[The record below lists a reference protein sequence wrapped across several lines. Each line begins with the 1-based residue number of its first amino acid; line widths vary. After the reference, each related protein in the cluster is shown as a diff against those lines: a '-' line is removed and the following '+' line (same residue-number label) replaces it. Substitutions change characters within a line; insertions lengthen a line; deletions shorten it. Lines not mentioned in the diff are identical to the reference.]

1 MVLWIALFLTAA
13 SLGAQTADSIQC
25 PSDTLKVDFVSPVTS
40 LRKIACTKNINGQNV
55 PQSEYTFDK
64 NGQLIPGKSSPAFGG
79 VNIPGTEEKKPTL
92 SNEKVSNALRHVL
105 KILSRQSLNDGLVS
119 FRFSGCEANPME
131 WIKMAVTKQPR
142 TFSYQFKEGCDVEG
156 SFTAAFEKEFPL
168 SMKLKNLYDF
178 NQTTMSVVQK
188 ISKGQKGLRYR
199 FDALSGML
207 NSPSE
212 KVEFK
217 AWYEIEFNMFNGDP
231 IPETQDGRL
240 SILKVNGNPMQLE
253 EKLRY

>member
-1 MVLWIALFLTAA
+1 MWMLLVLLTT
-13 SLGAQTADSIQC
+13 SVWSQTADSLQC
-25 PSDTLKVDFVSPVTS
+25 PADTLKVDFVSPVTG
-40 LRKIACTKNINGQNV
+40 LRKVACTKNINGQNV

-64 NGQLIPGKSSPAFGG
+64 SGQLIPGKSSSAPAQPQT
-79 VNIPGTEEKKPTL
+79 NIPGTDEKMA
-92 SNEKVSNALRHVL
+92 NEKISSALRHVL
-105 KILSRQSLNDGLVS
+105 KILSRQSLNDGRVS
-119 FRFSGCEANPME
+119 FRVSGCEANPME
-131 WIKMAVTKQPR
+131 WIKMALTKQPR

-168 SMKLKNLYDF
+168 NMKLKNLYDF
-178 NQTTMSVVQK
+178 NQTTMSVMQK

-199 FDALSGML
+199 FDAITGSL

-240 SILKVNGNPMQLE
+240 TILKVNDKPVQIE
-253 EKLRY
+253 EKLSY